1 MTRVYAGSTAWPSD
15 QPGPVVA
22 IGNFD
27 GVHDGHRAVFR
38 RLFALAERQGAPS
51 CVLTFDPAPTAVL
64 APERHQPRILTL
76 EDRVRLLGEEGI
88 DAVVVEPF
96 TREFAGRSARWFAEE
111 LLGRRL
117 RARGV
122 VVGYDFRFGHQRQG
136 DVAALRQWL
145 PDVPVEEVEAETAGG
160 LPVSSSRVR
169 RLVASGAVEEAAVLL
184 RRPHM
189 LKGPVVTGDQRGR
202 TIGFPTANVESR
214 VELLPGFGVYA
225 VRARVDDAGPW
236 LPGIANIG
244 VRPTFGGTA
253 PRVEVHLFDF
263 AGDLYGRN
271 LTVQLIARVRGE
283 QRFDG
288 VAALVDQIGR
298 DVVRARELLSC

>member
-1 MTRVYAGSTAWPSD
+1 MSRVYSGSIAWPSD

-27 GVHDGHRAVFR
+27 GVHDGHRAVLR
-38 RLFALAERQGAPS
+38 RLFALAAQEGAPS

-76 EDRVRLLGEEGI
+76 EDRVRLLGVEGV
-88 DAVVVEPF
+88 DAVVIEPF
-96 TREFAGRSARWFAEE
+96 TRAFAGQSARWFAEE
-111 LLGRRL
+111 LLSRRL

-122 VVGYDFRFGHQRQG
+122 VVGYDFRFGHERQG
-136 DVAALRQWL
+136 NVASLRGWM
-145 PDVPVEEVEAETAGG
+145 PGVPVIEVEAETAGG

-169 RLVASGAVEEAAVLL
+169 RLIASGAVEDAAVLL
-184 RRPHM
+184 RRSHF
-189 LKGPVVTGDQRGR
+189 LKGTVVRGDQRGR
-202 TIGFPTANVESR
+202 TIGYPTANVESR

-225 VRARVDDAGPW
+225 VRVRIDDAAPS

-244 VRPTFGGTA
+244 VRPTFGGAA

-263 AGDLYGRN
+263 AGDVYGRT
-271 LTVQLIARVRGE
+271 LSVELIARVRGE

-288 VAALVDQIGR
+288 VVALVAQIAL
-298 DVVRARELLSC
+298 DVKRARELLR